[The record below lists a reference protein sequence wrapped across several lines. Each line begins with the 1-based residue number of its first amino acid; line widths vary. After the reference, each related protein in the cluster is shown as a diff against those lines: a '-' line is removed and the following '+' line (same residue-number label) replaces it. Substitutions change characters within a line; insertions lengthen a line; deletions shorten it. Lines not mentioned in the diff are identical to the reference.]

1 MTLLEI
7 QKVLNDI
14 SAYAGDDEIAH
25 IEEDKLMLAF
35 IKYVSTYEADPELA
49 EKAKLVLTSNEI
61 KFNRLY
67 A

>member
-7 QKVLNDI
+7 QEALHNI
-14 SAYAGDDEIAH
+14 SACAGDDELAH
-25 IEEDKLMLAF
+25 IEDDKLMLAF

-49 EKAKLVLTSNEI
+49 EKAKLVLTSAEI
-61 KFNRLY
+61 KFSRWY

>member
-1 MTLLEI
+1 MTLTEI
-7 QKVLNDI
+7 QEAFHDI

-49 EKAKLVLTSNEI
+49 EKAKLVLTSAEI
-61 KFNRLY
+61 KFSRWY